1 MRSFLNL
8 LILMML
14 ISPINSFCQNT
25 NSYNIDVILSSED
38 KTLIINQVMKFKNTS
53 NISIKEIVLEDWA
66 NSYVNN
72 RTRLAKRISDEYSRS
87 FTFAKKK
94 QRGSTL
100 IKSIASDN
108 IESWSVSKKTSDI
121 INVYLKK
128 ELKKGESIEI
138 EINYIVKLPD
148 SKFTGYG
155 FDNNNN
161 FYLKNWLIV
170 FSNISKLNWSS
181 QSNLNLNDQSLK
193 KSSYKLKMSFD
204 KSYNLFTNLS
214 VNKTEI
220 LIDKKNV
227 YLSGYDINNVKID
240 LLIDKTYTNF
250 QNFNNEIETD
260 IFKTSSLEEAE
271 IKIKRVNNFIK
282 DYFNDKSDLK
292 LLVAQSDYDSNPFYG
307 LNQLPSFISPFSDE
321 FLEEIVFL
329 KSFIVNYLNQKLN
342 LNRRESHWI
351 YTGLE
356 IFIINKYIND
366 YYPKVRFIGKLSGI
380 SFLKNYEIS
389 KMNFNDLFLNYSEYV
404 QRLNL
409 HQSDDQSSEYLT
421 RINHD
426 IASPYHSGVGLIYIE
441 NLIGEKDF
449 KDLIEKINT
458 IYSREELNNLFLSYN
473 NKDLSWFIEDYIG
486 NRQSLDLRLRKI
498 NANEIK
504 VEEKNNISIPYS
516 IGYLKNDTLIQNID
530 FDEYTKIK
538 IPNFDFDYI
547 IINPKV
553 SLPELKK
560 SNNWMY
566 NKSNLNLKPLKL
578 KFIGD
583 LENPRFKTLY
593 LRPEVTYNLYDGISP
608 GFNLLNKGLKNK
620 LFSYELFTQYASKE
634 ETLVGS
640 LNLRYQLN
648 NELKDNFSTIFNLSY
663 TSNHYKENLRY
674 QVFSPSVRINFR
686 DNKNLRSKVK
696 KSLSLSL
703 YSVNKDTNIQNNNL
717 LDKYSIYNLGYY
729 YSDIGIIKYMKS
741 SVNTEFSDNFGKINL
756 VFDFR
761 RLLKSNRQLQ
771 ARIYLGKFFWNND
784 QFDNFNY
791 NLGRSGGYLFLNN
804 YLGRSESTGLL
815 SQQFI
820 MAGGGFKSFFKD
832 PTTNNFMLASNL
844 NIGIWKWIE
853 GYLDM
858 GMLKDTNEDSR
869 YFYGTGLRLN
879 LLPDFFEL
887 YFPISSSNGFEL
899 NDYRY
904 KNKIRFIVSYNL
916 ESLGKLFSRRWL

>member
-1 MRSFLNL
+1 
-8 LILMML
+8 MML

-292 LLVAQSDYDSNPFYG
+292 LLVPQSDYDSNPFYG

-449 KDLIEKINT
+449 KNLIEKINT

-538 IPNFDFDYI
+538 IPNFEFDYI

-620 LFSYELFTQYASKE
+620 LFNYELFTQYASKE

-729 YSDIGIIKYMKS
+729 YSDIGIIKYLKS
-741 SVNTEFSDNFGKINL
+741 SVNTEFSNNFGKINL

-858 GMLKDTNEDSR
+858 GMLKDTNEDFR

>member
-1 MRSFLNL
+1 
-8 LILMML
+8 MML

-292 LLVAQSDYDSNPFYG
+292 LLVPQSDYDSNPFYG

-473 NKDLSWFIEDYIG
+473 DKDLSWFIEDYIG

-538 IPNFDFDYI
+538 IPNFEFDYI

-620 LFSYELFTQYASKE
+620 LFNYELFTQYASKE